1 MPYTQVA
8 HPIIWEI
15 SHRPMVMLLLSLV
28 AVVVGMILFYGT
40 PTPGPLGFT
49 DINFPPKN
57 R

>member
-1 MPYTQVA
+1 MPYTQAA

-15 SHRPMVMLLLSLV
+15 THRPMVMLLLSLV

-49 DINFPPKN
+49 DINFGA
-57 R
+57 